1 MFLFDFIPA
10 KALFWG
16 AHIVV
21 AVGIASYFASRFAGL
36 YKVFVAPIAIGVFAV
51 GVFLEGVVYSSSGL
65 LKQIGELQDKAR
77 RAEQQS
83 QQVNTVI
90 QTKVVERVK
99 VVREKTDANVQVVEK
114 IVTKYD
120 NMCTLSNA
128 AISVH
133 DSASQNQVSRS
144 TGSVVEGTSDV
155 KASEL
160 IKTVTENY
168 GTYYQMREQLL
179 GWQQWYKEQRKI
191 YEDVK

>member
-51 GVFLEGVVYSSSGL
+51 GVFLEGVVYSSSSL
-65 LKQIGELQDKAR
+65 LKQIGEMQDKVKK
-77 RAEQQS
+77 AEQQS

-99 VVREKTDANVQVVEK
+99 VVKENTDANVQVVEK

-144 TGSVVEGTSDV
+144 TGSAVEGTSDV

-160 IKTVTENY
+160 IRTVTENY